1 MDLLLLVS
9 FARCTL
15 PRFAVIVPHVPGDAE
30 RIVAS
35 ITTTWSDHAPCAA
48 ASSDAVLPS
57 LILYAAHATFDDAAL
72 QSIAS
77 LPHVARCFG
86 AVEMLVHPLEP
97 WQDVY
102 LHAPPLMWL
111 NLVLGDGICDGA
123 PHGGTRDRFDYFV
136 LMEPDVLPVR
146 ALWLDEVAR
155 NVNANEVERPGARW
169 WSFGGV
175 GVHTLGDDAGGAD
188 GRSPRVR
195 LHLNGNGVYRLHD
208 AGFEAYVKDVVAAYS
223 LGVPG
228 QRICCYDA
236 ALFEHALADFERAH
250 LVLHRFR
257 WSEMILN
264 NQAEWVREEARV
276 RAFAEWRFPAH
287 VFFVHRGTV
296 KGVEE
301 GAVAFSD
308 EAVARIKPLAR
319 DALEVPQQPRKARRR
334 GDRITS
340 EAVALAVRR
349 ALADASA
356 RCRSGS
362 RIATPRLL
370 RPAAGAALTAGED
383 VTLRVSIRRDMVEQ
397 RTPYEL
403 AIDDVVVAQA
413 PLSSLRWVAAE
424 DEGGAV
430 ADEGDRRA
438 IAEVVIPW
446 AHFSSGGS
454 GDGSAMHLISF
465 GLNHACVA
473 SVPVVIFHHDAPT
486 GSFAHA
492 HLWNIVRARPEMRLD
507 AYLFADVATKV
518 LIHPV
523 AAMLGGGFGMLRME
537 ENGAPVSFDT
547 VLVRLAHDRIRALRH
562 GFVAVEATEA
572 SCVVYMLDLGANTG
586 CFSLIAAHAPW
597 LRVVAFE
604 PVRIT
609 AEVLRAN
616 LALNGLS
623 DRVAVSSIAL
633 SDGAVRRGTIALP
646 TLISSGGLS
655 TIAENPTRFM
665 DAQSTRLPIVL
676 APLDVVWP
684 LYRGHLPRVDFLK
697 VRLGGWEGGASV

>member
-1 MDLLLLVS
+1 MDLLLLVN

-35 ITTTWSDHAPCAA
+35 ITTTWSEHAPCAA

-349 ALADASA
+349 ALADASS

-370 RPAAGAALTAGED
+370 RFIPKVSFIRWCSEGLAVNEFSGLRFSCDGVRGPCAETGEQALE
-383 VTLRVSIRRDMVEQ
+383 RVSMRSTVRKANMAQGSIIAGCYAGTYHALRRNRPRFLSIVS
-397 RTPYEL
+397 PK
-403 AIDDVVVAQA
+403 AVPIAKVVV
-413 PLSSLRWVAAE
+413 
-424 DEGGAV
+424 
-430 ADEGDRRA
+430 
-438 IAEVVIPW
+438 
-446 AHFSSGGS
+446 
-454 GDGSAMHLISF
+454 
-465 GLNHACVA
+465 
-473 SVPVVIFHHDAPT
+473 PT
-486 GSFAHA
+486 GAG
-492 HLWNIVRARPEMRLD
+492 
-507 AYLFADVATKV
+507 Y
-518 LIHPV
+518 
-523 AAMLGGGFGMLRME
+523 
-537 ENGAPVSFDT
+537 
-547 VLVRLAHDRIRALRH
+547 
-562 GFVAVEATEA
+562 
-572 SCVVYMLDLGANTG
+572 
-586 CFSLIAAHAPW
+586 
-597 LRVVAFE
+597 
-604 PVRIT
+604 
-609 AEVLRAN
+609 
-616 LALNGLS
+616 
-623 DRVAVSSIAL
+623 
-633 SDGAVRRGTIALP
+633 
-646 TLISSGGLS
+646 SGRS
-655 TIAENPTRFM
+655 
-665 DAQSTRLPIVL
+665 
-676 APLDVVWP
+676 
-684 LYRGHLPRVDFLK
+684 
-697 VRLGGWEGGASV
+697 